1 MTDKQYQKIAADA
14 RRDAGRKYGFRQN
27 TYINFK
33 VGQGYFFCV
42 YFQYSCARL
51 TVKPMYADDL
61 WWDIWDASENKGRPV
76 SLRGT
81 GAFSLSGQVLASY
94 VLPETTDKEEL
105 VVAFEGVFSDAAA
118 VISGFLTENPDAD
131 VFYPDEQ
138 NKVCYPS

>member
-1 MTDKQYQKIAADA
+1 MTDKQYQKIVADA

-33 VGQGYFFCV
+33 VEQGYFFCV
-42 YFQYSCARL
+42 YFQTDEARL

-81 GAFSLSGQVLASY
+81 GGFFAVGASLSFVRIAGDY
-94 VLPETTDKEEL
+94 
-105 VVAFEGVFSDAAA
+105 G
-118 VISGFLTENPDAD
+118 
-131 VFYPDEQ
+131 
-138 NKVCYPS
+138 